1 MTDRC
6 LVLDAWPVMEWFR
19 RREPARAAFRELLSE
34 AARGRLSL
42 CMSRINLGE
51 IYYSIAKDYD
61 DATAAALVQQLTA
74 IFVEIVPVTDADIDA
89 AAKLKAHYRISYADA
104 FAVVLSINRSAT
116 LVTGDPDFLPLAS
129 DDVVQLHWIGA

>member
-1 MTDRC
+1 
-6 LVLDAWPVMEWFR
+6 MEWFR
-19 RREPARAAFRELLSE
+19 GREPARAVFRELLPE

-104 FAVVLSINRSAT
+104 FCCRAQHPSICGFSNWRSR
-116 LVTGDPDFLPLAS
+116 LLAF
-129 DDVVQLHWIGA
+129 GFR